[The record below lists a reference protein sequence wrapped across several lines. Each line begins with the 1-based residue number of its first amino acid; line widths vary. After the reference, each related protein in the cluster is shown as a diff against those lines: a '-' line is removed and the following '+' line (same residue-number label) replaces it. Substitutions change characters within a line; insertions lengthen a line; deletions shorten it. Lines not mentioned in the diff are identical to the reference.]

1 MLFNI
6 QILYDLIGISLS
18 GILNSSL
25 YILPFVFSFAYFYN
39 STNIKIMSE
48 ELSKDGLLS
57 KILGVFV
64 VFIYSIV
71 SLVVMIKIKGA

>member
-1 MLFNI
+1 
-6 QILYDLIGISLS
+6 
-18 GILNSSL
+18 
-25 YILPFVFSFAYFYN
+25 
-39 STNIKIMSE
+39 MSE